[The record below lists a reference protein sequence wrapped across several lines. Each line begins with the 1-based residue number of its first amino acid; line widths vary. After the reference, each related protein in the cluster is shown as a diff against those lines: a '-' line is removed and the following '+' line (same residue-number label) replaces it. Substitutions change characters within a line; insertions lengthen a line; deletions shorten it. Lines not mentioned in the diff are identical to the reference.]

1 MHGLSSYPFE
11 LFYHARPGERTC
23 FGSLFRGDR
32 WEILQC
38 LPWFLEL
45 GLSMKSRTSHH
56 LVLLAAGL
64 LVAALAP
71 EVLEEALD
79 YMIMQWDRHLQEEL
93 DAAHGE

>member
-1 MHGLSSYPFE
+1 M
-11 LFYHARPGERTC
+11 
-23 FGSLFRGDR
+23 
-32 WEILQC
+32 
-38 LPWFLEL
+38 EL
-45 GLSMKSRTSHH
+45 GLSMKSRASHH
-56 LVLLAAGL
+56 LVLLAVGL

>member
-1 MHGLSSYPFE
+1 
-11 LFYHARPGERTC
+11 
-23 FGSLFRGDR
+23 
-32 WEILQC
+32 
-38 LPWFLEL
+38 
-45 GLSMKSRTSHH
+45 MKSRASHPI
-56 LVLLAAGL
+56 VLLAVGL